1 MKKTITI
8 LFAYLSIF
16 SCSSSNDDITEV
28 VTVTPP
34 VIENKIN
41 LTSTYSDTTETV
53 SLKWTLSGEA
63 TYNHYKIVRSDSQ
76 NGVQSEIGN
85 SYPNQFTFTSAV
97 PFNPYVEYQVI
108 GIKANGEEVKSNIIK
123 IERPEIKLI
132 NLKTFDAQFDKNS
145 GKLYLLD
152 TDGKITLYDVNTG
165 SITHQV
171 STNATLG
178 YSDLGIYNGNVEL
191 YVPRNDGWVDIYDG
205 NDLTLKDQISFGMPL
220 ISTIYHNG
228 KLYGSPN
235 SNSSSSSNVIKSID
249 RTTKVLV
256 SQSPNNYY
264 YTGRMKKAV
273 VGNSLQLY
281 TITQNISPVDMNLYT
296 FDLNGNYISH
306 QSDSYHGD
314 HPLNY
319 RIFEAFPDGRTIT
332 ASSGSVYN
340 SQMIYQNDLP
350 SGNSKLSSFDF
361 DSNSIIA
368 GSGNRTIEFYNINS
382 YTKTK
387 TINTKKYPYKVFNY
401 NNKVVCVS
409 SVTQLNLQYYDY
421 SGIIPDNIMIEIF
434 DK

>member
-1 MKKTITI
+1 MKKALIV
-8 LFAYLSIF
+8 LFAYFSIF

-28 VTVTPP
+28 VTPP
-34 VIENKIN
+34 VVENKIN
-41 LTSTYSDTTETV
+41 LTSNYNDTTETV
-53 SLKWTLSGEA
+53 SLKWTLTGDNI
-63 TYNHYKIVRSDSQ
+63 YKYYKIVRSDSP
-76 NGVQSEIGN
+76 NGMQSEISN
-85 SYPNQFTFTSAV
+85 SSPNQFMFTSTV
-97 PFNPYVEYQVI
+97 PFGPYLEYQII
-108 GIKANGEEVKSNIIK
+108 GIKANGEEVQSNVIK
-123 IERPEIKLI
+123 IERPEIKML

-165 SITHQV
+165 SVTHQV

-205 NDLTLKDQISFGMPL
+205 NDLTLKDQINFGMPL

-235 SNSSSSSNVIKSID
+235 SNSYNSSNVIKSID
-249 RTTKVLV
+249 RTTKAIV
-256 SQSPNNYY
+256 SQSPSLYY

-273 VGNSLQLY
+273 VGTSVQLY

-340 SQMIYQNDLP
+340 SEMIYQNDLP
-350 SGNSKLSSFDF
+350 AGNSKLSSFDF

-368 GSGNRTIEFYNINS
+368 GSMSKTIEFYNINS
-382 YTKTK
+382 YTKIK

-409 SVTQLNLQYYDY
+409 SVTQLNFQNYDY
-421 SGIIPDNIMIEIF
+421 SGTIPESVVIEIF

>member
-1 MKKTITI
+1 MKKI
-8 LFAYLSIF
+8 LIVLVTYFSIF

-28 VTVTPP
+28 TVTTP

-41 LTSTYSDTTETV
+41 LTSNYSDTTEMV
-53 SLKWTLSGEA
+53 SLKWTLSGND
-63 TYNHYKIVRSDSQ
+63 TYNSYKIVRSDSQ
-76 NGVQSEIGN
+76 NGVQSEIGYSN
-85 SYPNQFTFTSAV
+85 PNQFTFTSGI
-97 PFNPYVEYQVI
+97 PFSPYVEYQII
-108 GIKANGEEVKSNIIK
+108 GIKTNGEEVKSNIIK
-123 IERPEIKLI
+123 IERPEIKLL

-152 TDGKITLYDVNTG
+152 TDGKIAIYDVNT
-165 SITHQV
+165 SSVTHQI

-178 YSDLGIYNGNVEL
+178 YSDLGIYNGSVEL

-205 NDLTLKDQISFGMPL
+205 NDLTLKGQVNFGMPL
-220 ISTIYHNG
+220 ISTVYHNG
-228 KLYGSPN
+228 ILY
-235 SNSSSSSNVIKSID
+235 SSSSNSNYNVIKSAS
-249 RTTKVLV
+249 RNTKTIV
-256 SQSPNNYY
+256 SQSPQLYY
-264 YTGRMKKAV
+264 NSGRMKKS
-273 VGNSLQLY
+273 VGTSVQLY
-281 TITQNISPVDMNLYT
+281 TITQNISPVDMDLYN

-306 QSDSYHGD
+306 QDDSYHGD
-314 HPLNY
+314 HPLNHK
-319 RIFEAFPDGRTIT
+319 IFETFPDGRIIT

-340 SQMIYQNDLP
+340 SEMIYQNDLP

-368 GSGNRTIEFYNINS
+368 GSANKTIEFYNINS

-387 TINTKKYPYKVFNY
+387 TINTKKFPYKVFNY

-421 SGIIPDNIMIEIF
+421 SGTIPENIMIEIF